1 MRSRTLLCWASKVP
15 TKVSPTRPSSAHT
28 TLYGALLLAA
38 LEHPDAVVAAPQL
51 GWVRDP
57 QPQPAAAG
65 PIALRVQQP
74 AEALLEACDLGGRC
88 LRSRAVLGLH
98 GHGSIDRAGALA
110 GHAPGVAREEP
121 SRPLRR
127 SSRIIQDV
135 YCSYRSYAA
144 FDRSRVA
151 RADADR
157 VTSAVTPRS
166 WWCRR
171 SATNRHAFRAPA
183 GAEDPAS
190 EPPVPHLRGQRERLV
205 LTRTIILLR
214 TSSNG
219 SSFSRKESR

>member
-88 LRSRAVLGLH
+88 LRSRAVLGWH
-98 GHGSIDRAGALA
+98 GHGSIDRLVLGRGTRREWRVRNRRARSDNPAG
-110 GHAPGVAREEP
+110 
-121 SRPLRR
+121 
-127 SSRIIQDV
+127 SSRMCI
-135 YCSYRSYAA
+135 
-144 FDRSRVA
+144 A
-151 RADADR
+151 RIAR
-157 VTSAVTPRS
+157 TPPS
-166 WWCRR
+166 IGPEG
-171 SATNRHAFRAPA
+171 H
-183 GAEDPAS
+183 
-190 EPPVPHLRGQRERLV
+190 EPTPTG
-205 LTRTIILLR
+205 
-214 TSSNG
+214 
-219 SSFSRKESR
+219 